1 MSLHHHGL
9 YMRATGQ
16 TTPTLIQ
23 STTTSTLLEGSI
35 PNRSEGDNCTHN
47 DISCYY
53 CDRCMWDH
61 LYQMTIVGKHKHT
74 CHIRCMVGWEW
85 WWWMARFRWIMARNQ
100 INGRTTAAAATITTI
115 PRYGYNYG
123 YGYSCY

>member
-1 MSLHHHGL
+1 
-9 YMRATGQ
+9 MRATGQ

-74 CHIRCMVGWEW
+74 RAIVGAWLGGSGGGGWQDSGGLWPGIKLMEG
-85 WWWMARFRWIMARNQ
+85 Q
-100 INGRTTAAAATITTI
+100 QQQQQQ
-115 PRYGYNYG
+115 
-123 YGYSCY
+123 